1 MIIKLILLFP
11 LLGALVS
18 GLFSDKISD
27 KFSQIFNSSLLVL
40 SAIFSSI
47 VFYQYGLS
55 GIKTNIHIINW
66 MEIGDFSANWSLKI
80 DSLTC
85 VMLVVVTYV
94 SSLVHI
100 YSAGYMKGDKSIP
113 RFMSYLSLFTF
124 FMLILVTADNF
135 LQLFVGWEG
144 VGVASYLLIGF
155 YHHKLSANLASMKA
169 FIVNRVSDFGFI
181 LGIALIFM
189 TFNSVNFADIF
200 TQINNHQSQYFDV
213 LALSLSAIDLI
224 SILLFIGAMG
234 KSAQIILHV
243 WLADAMEGPTPVSA
257 LIHAATMVTAG
268 IFLVARCS
276 PIFEQSQIALD
287 FITIIGATTAI
298 FAATIALTQT
308 DIKKIIAY
316 STCSQLGYMFF
327 ACGVGA
333 YSVGIFHLFTHA
345 FFKAL
350 LFLGAGAVIHALHHQ
365 QDIRK
370 MGGIA
375 KKLPITTTVMWIGS
389 LALAGLPPFA
399 GFYSKDMILETAYM
413 SHSSFAPYAF
423 YMGILAAFL
432 TAFYSWRLL
441 FVVFYGQTNLSK
453 KDFDHIEEVPKVM
466 SIPLIL
472 LAVASVI
479 VGFVGYKFWNMVSQ
493 EGNFFANAIFLSKD
507 NNILEE
513 AHHIP
518 LFIKLLP
525 LIISASAILLAYI
538 FYLKKPELPKLI
550 SQKVKLLY
558 NISLNKYY
566 FDEIYHIIFV
576 KPIQK
581 LSIRFWQFWDAK
593 IIDGIPNLLASIS
606 KNKLPKFITKIQ
618 TGYIYDYSLILYIG
632 VIIFIFILMFSLGL
646 F

>member
-1 MIIKLILLFP
+1 MLIKLIVFLP
-11 LLGALVS
+11 LIGAIIS
-18 GLFSDKISD
+18 GLFSKQISD
-27 KFSQIFNSSLLVL
+27 KFSQIFNSSLLLL
-40 SAIFSSI
+40 SAIFSTI
-47 VFYQYGLS
+47 VFFQYGVA
-55 GIKTNIHIINW
+55 GIEENVHIVNW
-66 MEIGDFSANWSLKI
+66 MSIGTFSADWSLKI
-80 DSLTC
+80 DSLSSI
-85 VMLVVVTYV
+85 MLVVVTYV

-144 VGVASYLLIGF
+144 VGLASYLLIGF

-169 FIVNRVSDFGFI
+169 FIVNRVSDFGFV
-181 LGIALIFM
+181 LGIALLFLSFGSVEFSQIF
-189 TFNSVNFADIF
+189 S
-200 TQINNHQSQYFDV
+200 
-213 LALSLSAIDLI
+213 ALSESPDQNIIIWGLTSIDI
-224 SILLFIGAMG
+224 IAILLFIGAMG

-268 IFLVARCS
+268 VFLIARCS
-276 PIFEQSQIALD
+276 PIFENSQIALN

-298 FAATIALTQT
+298 FAATIALTQN

-333 YSVGIFHLFTHA
+333 YSAGIFHLFTHA

-350 LFLGAGAVIHALHHQ
+350 LFLGAGAVIYALHHE

-375 KKLPITTTVMWIGS
+375 KKLPITTAVMWIGS
-389 LALAGLPPFA
+389 LALIGLPPFA
-399 GFYSKDMILETAYM
+399 GFYSKDMILEAAYM
-413 SHSSFAPYAF
+413 SNSSFGPYAF

-441 FVVFYGQTNLSK
+441 FMVFHGKTNMK
-453 KDFDHIEEVPKVM
+453 EKDFNHVTEVPKVM

-472 LAVASVI
+472 LSIASVT
-479 VGFVGYKFWNMVSQ
+479 VGFVGYKFWGMVSQ
-493 EGNFFANAIFLSKD
+493 EGNFFANAIFLAAD

-513 AHHIP
+513 AHHAP

-525 LIISASAILLAYI
+525 VLVSILAILLAYL
-538 FYLKKPELPKLI
+538 FYIAKPKLPKILAEKCKILHKI
-550 SQKVKLLY
+550 SF
-558 NISLNKYY
+558 NKYY
-566 FDEIYHIIFV
+566 FDEIYDIIFV
-576 KPIQK
+576 KTIQK
-581 LSIRFWQFWDAK
+581 LSLRCWKFWDSK
-593 IIDGIPNLLASIS
+593 IIDGVPNLLASIC
-606 KNKLPKFITKIQ
+606 KNRLPKIIAKIQ
-618 TGYIYDYSLILYIG
+618 TGYVYDYSLILYLG
-632 VIIFIFILMFSLGL
+632 VIMFIFIFMFSLKL

>member
-1 MIIKLILLFP
+1 MLIKLIVFLP
-11 LLGALVS
+11 LIGAIIS
-18 GLFSDKISD
+18 GLFSKQISD
-27 KFSQIFNSSLLVL
+27 KFSQIFNSSLLLL
-40 SAIFSSI
+40 SAIFSTI
-47 VFYQYGLS
+47 VFFQYGVA
-55 GIKTNIHIINW
+55 GIEENVHIVNW
-66 MEIGDFSANWSLKI
+66 MSIGTFSADWSLKI
-80 DSLTC
+80 DSLSSI
-85 VMLVVVTYV
+85 MLVVVTYV

-144 VGVASYLLIGF
+144 VGLASYLLIGF

-169 FIVNRVSDFGFI
+169 FIVNRVSDFGFV
-181 LGIALIFM
+181 LGIALLFLSFGSVEFSQIF
-189 TFNSVNFADIF
+189 S
-200 TQINNHQSQYFDV
+200 
-213 LALSLSAIDLI
+213 ALSESPDQNIIIWGLTSIDI
-224 SILLFIGAMG
+224 IAILLFIGAMG

-268 IFLVARCS
+268 VFLIARCS
-276 PIFEQSQIALD
+276 PIFENSQIALN

-298 FAATIALTQT
+298 FAATIALTQN

-333 YSVGIFHLFTHA
+333 YSAGIFQLFTHA

-350 LFLGAGAVIHALHHQ
+350 LFLGAGAVIYALHHE

-375 KKLPITTTVMWIGS
+375 KKLPITTAVMWIGS
-389 LALAGLPPFA
+389 LALIGLPPFA
-399 GFYSKDMILETAYM
+399 GFYSKDMILEAAYM
-413 SHSSFAPYAF
+413 SNSSFGPYAF

-441 FVVFYGQTNLSK
+441 FMVFHGKTNMK
-453 KDFDHIEEVPKVM
+453 EKDFNHVTEVPKVM

-472 LAVASVI
+472 LSIASVT
-479 VGFVGYKFWNMVSQ
+479 VGFVGYKFWGMVSQ
-493 EGNFFANAIFLSKD
+493 EGNFFANAIFLAAD

-513 AHHIP
+513 AHHAP

-525 LIISASAILLAYI
+525 VLVSILAILLAYL
-538 FYLKKPELPKLI
+538 FYIAKPKLPKILAEKCKILHKI
-550 SQKVKLLY
+550 SF
-558 NISLNKYY
+558 NKYY
-566 FDEIYHIIFV
+566 FDEIYDIIFV
-576 KPIQK
+576 KTIQK
-581 LSIRFWQFWDAK
+581 LSLRCWKFWDSK
-593 IIDGIPNLLASIS
+593 IIDGVPNLLASIC
-606 KNKLPKFITKIQ
+606 KNRLPKIIAKIQ
-618 TGYIYDYSLILYIG
+618 TGYVYDYSLILYLG
-632 VIIFIFILMFSLGL
+632 VIMFIFIFMFSLKL

>member
-1 MIIKLILLFP
+1 MLIELILLFP
-11 LLGALVS
+11 LIGSIIS
-18 GLFSDKISD
+18 GLFTAKISD

-40 SAIFSSI
+40 SAILSTI
-47 VFYQYGLS
+47 VFFQYGLS
-55 GIKTNIHIINW
+55 DITTNIHLINW
-66 MEIGDFSANWSLKI
+66 MKIGNFSADWSIKI
-80 DSLTC
+80 DSLSS
-85 VMLVVVTYV
+85 VMLVVVTYI

-155 YHHKLSANLASMKA
+155 YHKKLSANLASMKA
-169 FIVNRVSDFGFI
+169 FIVNRVSDFAFI
-181 LGIALIFM
+181 LGVALIF
-189 TFNSVNFADIF
+189 FSFQSVNFIDVFSNVIMFSNDNLVIWGLRSIDI
-200 TQINNHQSQYFDV
+200 I
-213 LALSLSAIDLI
+213 A
-224 SILLFIGAMG
+224 ILLFIGAMG

-268 IFLVARCS
+268 VFLVARCA
-276 PIFEQSQIALD
+276 PIFENSQIALD

-298 FAATIALTQT
+298 FAATIALTQN

-333 YSVGIFHLFTHA
+333 YSAGIFHLFTHA

-350 LFLGAGAVIHALHHQ
+350 LFLAAGAVIHALHHE

-375 KKLPITTTVMWIGS
+375 KKLPITCAVMWVGS

-399 GFYSKDMILETAYM
+399 GFFSKDMILETAYM
-413 SHSSFAPYAF
+413 SNSSFGQYAF

-441 FVVFYGQTNLSK
+441 FVVFYGKTNLSK
-453 KDFDHIEEVPKVM
+453 KDYNHIEEVPKIM

-472 LAVASVI
+472 LAIASVI
-479 VGFVGYKFWNMVSQ
+479 VGFIGYKYWNMVSQ
-493 EGNFFANAIFLSKD
+493 ENNFFSNAIFLSED
-507 NNILEE
+507 NNILAE
-513 AHHIP
+513 AHNVS

-525 LIISASAILLAYI
+525 LVVSAAAIFLAYI
-538 FYLKKPELPKLI
+538 FYISKPELPKIIASKFQILYRI
-550 SQKVKLLY
+550 SF
-558 NISLNKYY
+558 NKYY
-566 FDEIYHIIFV
+566 FDEIYHVVFV
-576 KPIQK
+576 KNIQK
-581 LSIRFWQFWDAK
+581 LSLRLWKFWDAK
-593 IIDGIPNLLASIS
+593 IIDGIPNLTALIC
-606 KNKLPKFITKIQ
+606 KDKLPKIITKFQ
-618 TGYIYDYSLILYIG
+618 TGYIYDYALIMYLG
-632 VIIFIFILMFSLGL
+632 VIAFIFALMFSLGL
-646 F
+646 I

>member
-1 MIIKLILLFP
+1 MLIKLIVFLP
-11 LLGALVS
+11 LIGAIIS
-18 GLFSDKISD
+18 GLFSKQISD
-27 KFSQIFNSSLLVL
+27 KFSQIFNSSLLLL
-40 SAIFSSI
+40 SAIFSTI
-47 VFYQYGLS
+47 VFFQYGVA
-55 GIKTNIHIINW
+55 GIKENIHIVNW
-66 MEIGDFSANWSLKI
+66 MSIGTFSADWSLKI
-80 DSLTC
+80 DSLSS
-85 VMLVVVTYV
+85 VMLIVVTYV

-144 VGVASYLLIGF
+144 VGLASYLLIGF

-169 FIVNRVSDFGFI
+169 FIVNRVSDFGFV
-181 LGIALIFM
+181 LGIALLFLSFGSVEFSQIF
-189 TFNSVNFADIF
+189 S
-200 TQINNHQSQYFDV
+200 
-213 LALSLSAIDLI
+213 ALSESPEQNIIIWGLTSIDI
-224 SILLFIGAMG
+224 IAILLFIGAMG

-268 IFLVARCS
+268 VFLIARCS
-276 PIFEQSQIALD
+276 PIFENSQIALN

-298 FAATIALTQT
+298 FAATIALTQN

-333 YSVGIFHLFTHA
+333 YSAGIFHLFTHA

-350 LFLGAGAVIHALHHQ
+350 LFLGAGAVIYALHHE

-375 KKLPITTTVMWIGS
+375 KKLPITTAVMWIGS
-389 LALAGLPPFA
+389 LALVGLPPFA
-399 GFYSKDMILETAYM
+399 GFYSKDMILEAAYM
-413 SHSSFAPYAF
+413 SNSSFGPYAF

-441 FVVFYGQTNLSK
+441 FVVFHGKTNMK
-453 KDFDHIEEVPKVM
+453 EKDFNHVTEVPKVM

-472 LAVASVI
+472 LAIASVA
-479 VGFVGYKFWNMVSQ
+479 VGFIGYKFWGMVSE
-493 EGNFFANAIFLSKD
+493 EGNFFSNAIFLAED

-513 AHHIP
+513 AHHAP

-525 LIISASAILLAYI
+525 VIVSILAILLAYL
-538 FYLKKPELPKLI
+538 FYIAQPKLPKILAEKCKILHKI
-550 SQKVKLLY
+550 SF
-558 NISLNKYY
+558 NKYY
-566 FDEIYHIIFV
+566 FDEIYDIIFV
-576 KPIQK
+576 KTIQK
-581 LSIRFWQFWDAK
+581 LSLRCWKFWDSK
-593 IIDGIPNLLASIS
+593 IIDGVPNLLASIC
-606 KNKLPKFITKIQ
+606 KNRLPKIITKIQ
-618 TGYIYDYSLILYIG
+618 TGYVYDYSLILYLG
-632 VIIFIFILMFSLGL
+632 VIMFIFIFMFSLKL

>member
-1 MIIKLILLFP
+1 MLVKLILLLP
-11 LLGALVS
+11 LVGAVIS
-18 GLFSDKISD
+18 GIFSKQISD
-27 KFSQIFNSSLLVL
+27 KTSQILNSSLLVL
-40 SAIFSSI
+40 SAIFATI
-47 VFYQYGLS
+47 IFYQYGLN
-55 GIKTNIHIINW
+55 GIGKNVHIINW
-66 MEIGDFSANWSLKI
+66 MKVGNFSADWSLKI
-80 DSLTC
+80 DSLSA
-85 VMLVVVTYV
+85 VMLVVVTYI
-94 SSLVHI
+94 SSMVHI

-144 VGVASYLLIGF
+144 VGLASYLLIGF

-181 LGIALIFM
+181 LGIALIFLS
-189 TFNSVNFADIF
+189 FNSVNFAEIF
-200 TQINNHQSQYFDV
+200 AQTTILKSENITFWNLTS
-213 LALSLSAIDLI
+213 IDLI
-224 SILLFIGAMG
+224 AILLFVGAMG
-234 KSAQIILHV
+234 KSAKIILHV

-268 IFLVARCS
+268 VFLIARCS
-276 PIFEQSQIALD
+276 PIFEHSQIALN
-287 FITIIGATTAI
+287 FVTIIGATTAI
-298 FAATIALTQT
+298 FAATIALTQN
-308 DIKKIIAY
+308 DIKRIIAY

-333 YSVGIFHLFTHA
+333 YSAGIFHLFTHA

-350 LFLGAGAVIHALHHQ
+350 LFLGAGAVIYALHHE

-375 KKLPITTTVMWIGS
+375 KKLPITTAIMWIGS

-413 SHSSFAPYAF
+413 SDSNFGPYAF

-441 FVVFYGQTNLSK
+441 FVVFYGKTNLSK
-453 KDFDHIEEVPKVM
+453 KDFDHVTEVPKIM

-479 VGFVGYKFWNMVSQ
+479 VGFIGYKFWGMVSQ
-493 EGNFFANAIFLSKD
+493 EGNFFDDAIFLAKD

-513 AHHIP
+513 AYHVS
-518 LFIKLLP
+518 LFVKLLP
-525 LIISASAILLAYI
+525 VIVSVAAILLSYI
-538 FYLKKPELPKLI
+538 FYIAKPNLPKIIAGKIRILY
-550 SQKVKLLY
+550 KL
-558 NISLNKYY
+558 SFNKYY
-566 FDEIYHIIFV
+566 FDEIYNIVFV
-576 KPIQK
+576 KTIQK
-581 LSIRFWQFWDAK
+581 LSLNFWKFWDSR
-593 IIDGIPNLLASIS
+593 IVDGVPNLLASIC
-606 KNKLPKFITKIQ
+606 KNRLPKVITRIQ
-618 TGYIYDYSLILYIG
+618 TGYIYDYSLILYLG

-646 F
+646 L

>member
-1 MIIKLILLFP
+1 MLIKLIVFLP
-11 LLGALVS
+11 LIGAIIS
-18 GLFSDKISD
+18 GLFSKQISD
-27 KFSQIFNSSLLVL
+27 KFSQIFNSSLLLL
-40 SAIFSSI
+40 SAIFSTI
-47 VFYQYGLS
+47 VFFQYGVA
-55 GIKTNIHIINW
+55 GIEENVHIVNW
-66 MEIGDFSANWSLKI
+66 MSIGTFSADWSLKI
-80 DSLTC
+80 DSLSSI
-85 VMLVVVTYV
+85 MLVVVTYV

-144 VGVASYLLIGF
+144 VGLASYLLIGF

-169 FIVNRVSDFGFI
+169 FIVNRVSDFGFV
-181 LGIALIFM
+181 LGIALLFLSFGSVEFSQIF
-189 TFNSVNFADIF
+189 S
-200 TQINNHQSQYFDV
+200 
-213 LALSLSAIDLI
+213 ALSESPDQNIIIWGLTSIDI
-224 SILLFIGAMG
+224 IAILLFIGAMG

-268 IFLVARCS
+268 VFLIARCS
-276 PIFEQSQIALD
+276 PIFESSQIALN

-298 FAATIALTQT
+298 FAATIALTQN

-333 YSVGIFHLFTHA
+333 YSAGIFHLFTHA

-350 LFLGAGAVIHALHHQ
+350 LFLGAGAVIYALHHE

-375 KKLPITTTVMWIGS
+375 KNLPITTAVMWIGS
-389 LALAGLPPFA
+389 LALIGLPPFA

-413 SHSSFAPYAF
+413 SNSSFGPYAF

-441 FVVFYGQTNLSK
+441 FMVFHGKTNMK
-453 KDFDHIEEVPKVM
+453 EKDFNHVTEVPKVM

-472 LAVASVI
+472 LAIASVT
-479 VGFVGYKFWNMVSQ
+479 VGFVGYKFWGMVSQ
-493 EGNFFANAIFLSKD
+493 EGNFFANAIFLAAD

-513 AHHIP
+513 AHHAP

-525 LIISASAILLAYI
+525 VLVSILAILLAYL
-538 FYLKKPELPKLI
+538 FYIAKPKLPKILAEKCKILHKI
-550 SQKVKLLY
+550 SF
-558 NISLNKYY
+558 NKYY
-566 FDEIYHIIFV
+566 FDEIYDIIFV
-576 KPIQK
+576 KTIQK
-581 LSIRFWQFWDAK
+581 LSLRCWKFWDSK
-593 IIDGIPNLLASIS
+593 IIDGVPNLLALIC
-606 KNKLPKFITKIQ
+606 KNRLPKIIAKIQ
-618 TGYIYDYSLILYIG
+618 TGYVYDYSLILYLG
-632 VIIFIFILMFSLGL
+632 VIMFIFIFMFSLKL

>member
-1 MIIKLILLFP
+1 MLIKLIVFLP
-11 LLGALVS
+11 LIGAIIS
-18 GLFSDKISD
+18 GLFSKQISD
-27 KFSQIFNSSLLVL
+27 KFSQIFNSSLLLL
-40 SAIFSSI
+40 SAIFSTI
-47 VFYQYGLS
+47 VFFQYGVA
-55 GIKTNIHIINW
+55 GIEENVHIVNW
-66 MEIGDFSANWSLKI
+66 MSIGTFSADWSLKI
-80 DSLTC
+80 DSLSSI
-85 VMLVVVTYV
+85 MLVVVTYV

-144 VGVASYLLIGF
+144 VGLASYLLIGF

-169 FIVNRVSDFGFI
+169 FIVNRVSDFGFV
-181 LGIALIFM
+181 LGIALLFLSFGSVEFSQIF
-189 TFNSVNFADIF
+189 S
-200 TQINNHQSQYFDV
+200 
-213 LALSLSAIDLI
+213 ALSESPDQNIIIWGLTSIDI
-224 SILLFIGAMG
+224 IAILLFIGAMG

-268 IFLVARCS
+268 VFLIARCS
-276 PIFEQSQIALD
+276 PIFENSQIALN

-298 FAATIALTQT
+298 FAATIALTQN

-333 YSVGIFHLFTHA
+333 YSAGIFHLFTHA

-350 LFLGAGAVIHALHHQ
+350 LFLGAGAVIYALHHE

-375 KKLPITTTVMWIGS
+375 KKLPITTAVMWIGS
-389 LALAGLPPFA
+389 LALIGLPPFA

-413 SHSSFAPYAF
+413 SNSSFGPYAF

-441 FVVFYGQTNLSK
+441 FMVFHGKTNMK
-453 KDFDHIEEVPKVM
+453 EKDFNHVTEVPKVM

-472 LAVASVI
+472 LAIASVT
-479 VGFVGYKFWNMVSQ
+479 VGFVGYKFWGMVSQ
-493 EGNFFANAIFLSKD
+493 EDNFFANAIFLAAD

-513 AHHIP
+513 AHHAP

-525 LIISASAILLAYI
+525 VLVSILAILLAYL
-538 FYLKKPELPKLI
+538 FYIAKPKLPKILAEKCKILHKI
-550 SQKVKLLY
+550 SF
-558 NISLNKYY
+558 NKYY
-566 FDEIYHIIFV
+566 FDEIYDIIFV
-576 KPIQK
+576 KTIQK
-581 LSIRFWQFWDAK
+581 LSLRCWKFWDSK
-593 IIDGIPNLLASIS
+593 IIDGVPNLLASIC
-606 KNKLPKFITKIQ
+606 KNRLPEIIAKIQ
-618 TGYIYDYSLILYIG
+618 TGYVYDYSLILYLG
-632 VIIFIFILMFSLGL
+632 VIMFIFILMFSLKL

>member
-1 MIIKLILLFP
+1 MLVKLILLLP
-11 LLGALVS
+11 LVGAVIS
-18 GLFSDKISD
+18 GIFSKQISD
-27 KFSQIFNSSLLVL
+27 KTSQILNSSLLVL
-40 SAIFSSI
+40 SAIFATI
-47 VFYQYGLS
+47 IFYQYGLN
-55 GIKTNIHIINW
+55 GIGKNVHIINW
-66 MEIGDFSANWSLKI
+66 MKVGNFSADWSLKI
-80 DSLTC
+80 DSLSA
-85 VMLVVVTYV
+85 VMLVVVTYI
-94 SSLVHI
+94 SSMVHI

-144 VGVASYLLIGF
+144 VGLASYLLIGF

-181 LGIALIFM
+181 LGIALIFLS
-189 TFNSVNFADIF
+189 FNSVNFAEIF
-200 TQINNHQSQYFDV
+200 AQTTILKSENITFWNLTS
-213 LALSLSAIDLI
+213 IDLI
-224 SILLFIGAMG
+224 AILLFVGAMG

-268 IFLVARCS
+268 VFLIARCS
-276 PIFEQSQIALD
+276 PIFEHSQIALN
-287 FITIIGATTAI
+287 FVTIIGATTAI
-298 FAATIALTQT
+298 FAATIALTQN
-308 DIKKIIAY
+308 DIKRIIAY

-333 YSVGIFHLFTHA
+333 YSAGIFHLFTHA

-350 LFLGAGAVIHALHHQ
+350 LFLGAGAVIYALHHE

-375 KKLPITTTVMWIGS
+375 KKLPITTAIMWIGS

-413 SHSSFAPYAF
+413 SDSNFGPYAF

-441 FVVFYGQTNLSK
+441 FVVFYGKTNLSK
-453 KDFDHIEEVPKVM
+453 KDFDHVTEVPKIM

-479 VGFVGYKFWNMVSQ
+479 VGFIGYKFWGMVSQ
-493 EGNFFANAIFLSKD
+493 EGNFFDDAIFLAKD

-513 AHHIP
+513 AYHVS
-518 LFIKLLP
+518 LFVKLLP
-525 LIISASAILLAYI
+525 VIVSVAAILLSYI
-538 FYLKKPELPKLI
+538 FYIAKPNLPKIIAGKIRILY
-550 SQKVKLLY
+550 KL
-558 NISLNKYY
+558 SFNKYY
-566 FDEIYHIIFV
+566 FDEIYNIVFV
-576 KPIQK
+576 KTIQK
-581 LSIRFWQFWDAK
+581 LSLNFWKFWDSR
-593 IIDGIPNLLASIS
+593 IVDGVPNLLASIC
-606 KNKLPKFITKIQ
+606 KNRLPKVITRIQ
-618 TGYIYDYSLILYIG
+618 TGYIYDYSLILYLG

-646 F
+646 L

>member
-1 MIIKLILLFP
+1 MLVKLILLLP
-11 LLGALVS
+11 LVGAVIS
-18 GLFSDKISD
+18 GIFSKQISD
-27 KFSQIFNSSLLVL
+27 KTSQILNSSLLVL
-40 SAIFSSI
+40 SAIFATI
-47 VFYQYGLS
+47 IFYQYGLN
-55 GIKTNIHIINW
+55 GIGKNVHIINW
-66 MEIGDFSANWSLKI
+66 MKVGNFSADWSLKI
-80 DSLTC
+80 DSLSA
-85 VMLVVVTYV
+85 VMLVVVTYI
-94 SSLVHI
+94 SSMVHI

-144 VGVASYLLIGF
+144 VCLASYLLIGF

-181 LGIALIFM
+181 LGIALIFLS
-189 TFNSVNFADIF
+189 FNSVNFAEIF
-200 TQINNHQSQYFDV
+200 AQTTILKSENITFWNLTS
-213 LALSLSAIDLI
+213 IDLI
-224 SILLFIGAMG
+224 AILLFVGAMG

-268 IFLVARCS
+268 VFLIARCS
-276 PIFEQSQIALD
+276 PIFEHSQIALN
-287 FITIIGATTAI
+287 FVTIIGATTAI
-298 FAATIALTQT
+298 FAATIALTQN
-308 DIKKIIAY
+308 DIKRIIAY

-333 YSVGIFHLFTHA
+333 YSAGIFHLFTHA

-350 LFLGAGAVIHALHHQ
+350 LFLGAGAVIYALHHE

-375 KKLPITTTVMWIGS
+375 KKLPITTAIMWIGS

-413 SHSSFAPYAF
+413 SDSNFGPYAF

-441 FVVFYGQTNLSK
+441 FVVFYGKTNLSK
-453 KDFDHIEEVPKVM
+453 KDFDHVTEVPKIM

-479 VGFVGYKFWNMVSQ
+479 VGFIGYKFWGMVSQ
-493 EGNFFANAIFLSKD
+493 EGNFFDDAIFLAKD

-513 AHHIP
+513 AYHVS
-518 LFIKLLP
+518 LFVKLLP
-525 LIISASAILLAYI
+525 VIVSVAAILLSYI
-538 FYLKKPELPKLI
+538 FYIAKPNLPKIIAGKIRILY
-550 SQKVKLLY
+550 KL
-558 NISLNKYY
+558 SFNKYY
-566 FDEIYHIIFV
+566 FDEIYNIVFV
-576 KPIQK
+576 KTIQK
-581 LSIRFWQFWDAK
+581 LSLNFWKFWDSR
-593 IIDGIPNLLASIS
+593 IVDGVPNLLASIC
-606 KNKLPKFITKIQ
+606 KNRLPKVITRIQ
-618 TGYIYDYSLILYIG
+618 TGYIYDYSLILYLG

-646 F
+646 L

>member
-1 MIIKLILLFP
+1 MLVKLILLLP
-11 LLGALVS
+11 LVGAVIS
-18 GLFSDKISD
+18 GIFSKQISD
-27 KFSQIFNSSLLVL
+27 KTSQILNSSLLVL
-40 SAIFSSI
+40 SAIFATI
-47 VFYQYGLS
+47 IFYQYGLN
-55 GIKTNIHIINW
+55 GIGKNVHIINW
-66 MEIGDFSANWSLKI
+66 MKVGNFSADWSLKI
-80 DSLTC
+80 DSLSA
-85 VMLVVVTYV
+85 VMLVVVTYI
-94 SSLVHI
+94 SSMVHI

-144 VGVASYLLIGF
+144 VGLASYLLIGF

-181 LGIALIFM
+181 LGIALIFLS
-189 TFNSVNFADIF
+189 FNSVNFAEIF
-200 TQINNHQSQYFDV
+200 AQTTILKSENITFWNLTS
-213 LALSLSAIDLI
+213 IDLI
-224 SILLFIGAMG
+224 AILLFVGAMG

-268 IFLVARCS
+268 VFLIARCS
-276 PIFEQSQIALD
+276 PIFEHSQIALN
-287 FITIIGATTAI
+287 FVTIIGATTAI
-298 FAATIALTQT
+298 FVATIALTQN
-308 DIKKIIAY
+308 DIKRIIAY

-333 YSVGIFHLFTHA
+333 YSAGIFHLFTHA

-350 LFLGAGAVIHALHHQ
+350 LFLGAGAVIYALHHE

-375 KKLPITTTVMWIGS
+375 KKLPITTAIMWIGS

-413 SHSSFAPYAF
+413 SDSNFGPYAF

-441 FVVFYGQTNLSK
+441 FVVFYGKTNLSK
-453 KDFDHIEEVPKVM
+453 KDFDHVTEVPKIM

-479 VGFVGYKFWNMVSQ
+479 VGFIGYKFWGMVSQ
-493 EGNFFANAIFLSKD
+493 EGNFFDDAIFLAKD

-513 AHHIP
+513 AYHVS
-518 LFIKLLP
+518 LFVKLLP
-525 LIISASAILLAYI
+525 VIVSVLCNP
-538 FYLKKPELPKLI
+538 F
-550 SQKVKLLY
+550 
-558 NISLNKYY
+558 
-566 FDEIYHIIFV
+566 
-576 KPIQK
+576 
-581 LSIRFWQFWDAK
+581 
-593 IIDGIPNLLASIS
+593 
-606 KNKLPKFITKIQ
+606 
-618 TGYIYDYSLILYIG
+618 ILYI
-632 VIIFIFILMFSLGL
+632 LYS
-646 F
+646 